1 MNPFSHEPLRKRFWF
16 FLSYPI
22 FIEIEK
28 FESEL
33 IAEMEFALV
42 LVTICLIIV
51 TLPNVRIIYKVLE
64 NISISIYHN
73 GILIF

>member
-1 MNPFSHEPLRKRFWF
+1 MNPFSHEPLRKRFLYF
-16 FLSYPI
+16 FHHIII
-22 FIEIEK
+22 FEIEK
-28 FESEL
+28 FESEF

>member
-1 MNPFSHEPLRKRFWF
+1 MSRTVEKKVLIFFS
-16 FLSYPI
+16 SYPI

-64 NISISIYHN
+64 NIRISIYHN